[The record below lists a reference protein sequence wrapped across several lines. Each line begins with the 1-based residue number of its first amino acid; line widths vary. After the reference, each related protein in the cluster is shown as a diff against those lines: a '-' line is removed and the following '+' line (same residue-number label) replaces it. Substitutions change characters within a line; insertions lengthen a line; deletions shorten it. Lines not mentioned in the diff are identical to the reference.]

1 MIDIVSI
8 HRKEYELG
16 QDADD
21 KIIAGEAPGCLH
33 YLGDHG
39 QLRDAL
45 YLSSSIDRAVQ
56 VAISLRKDNSLRF
69 FAADAG
75 ERKRTTLANLRY
87 KREDRWSN
95 YVKTAL
101 SLFAEMGCKI
111 RGLNVTILGNIP
123 KHLSLSSNQAIEVA
137 SALVLRRFFLS
148 NLGDKELLARLSA
161 AHTSFYETENKMV
174 DYLCI
179 MNARKNHFLIVNE
192 EKLDVTRIKNPF
204 SKHKI
209 MLFDSRV
216 PLIDVESELRLRRRD
231 IEKGFEMLSKKKQ
244 GFSFKDYTISDLDEL
259 MGSLNEEVRRRS
271 LFVVQEI
278 GRIHEVEKALANKNE
293 DIFARAIFH
302 SHEGLRDMYDV
313 SCPETDW
320 LVKRAQE
327 IPGII
332 GSRLTGKGFGGCTY
346 AVIRTDVLDEYQKKF
361 EDYER
366 IFGFH
371 PVAYEIQPA
380 AAAKILPQ

>member
-1 MIDIVSI
+1 MTDIVSI

-16 QDADD
+16 HGTDD
-21 KIIAGEAPGCLH
+21 KIIVGEAPGCLH

-39 QLRDAL
+39 QLKDAI
-45 YLSSSIDRAVQ
+45 YLSSSIDRTVQ
-56 VAISLRKDNSLRF
+56 VAISLRKDSSLRF

-101 SLFAEMGCKI
+101 YLFAEMGCKI
-111 RGLNVTILGNIP
+111 HGLNVTILGNIP
-123 KHLSLSSNQAIEVA
+123 KHLALSSNQAIEIA

-148 NLGDKELLARLSA
+148 NMGDKELLNRLSA
-161 AHTSFYETENKMV
+161 AHSSFYENENKMI

-179 MNARKNHFLIVNE
+179 MNARKNHFLVINE

-204 SKHKI
+204 TKHKI

-216 PLIDVESELRLRRRD
+216 PLIDVESELQLRRRD
-231 IEKGFEMLSKKKQ
+231 IEKGFEILSKKRQ
-244 GFSFKDYTISDLDEL
+244 GFSFKDYTASDLDEL

-278 GRIHEVEKALANKNE
+278 MRISDVEKALNE
-293 DIFARAIFH
+293 KDEDAFARAIFH

-313 SCPETDW
+313 SCPEIDW

-327 IPGII
+327 IPGIL
-332 GSRLTGKGFGGCTY
+332 GSRLTGRGFGGCTY
-346 AVIRTDVLDEYQKKF
+346 AVIRTDLIDEYQKKF

-371 PVAYEIQPA
+371 PVSYEIQPV
-380 AAAKILPQ
+380 AAAKVLPQ